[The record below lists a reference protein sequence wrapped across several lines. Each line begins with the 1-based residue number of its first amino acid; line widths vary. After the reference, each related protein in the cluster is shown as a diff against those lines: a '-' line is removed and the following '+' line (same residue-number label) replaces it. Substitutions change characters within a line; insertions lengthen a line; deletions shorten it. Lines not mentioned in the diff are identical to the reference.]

1 MDLSLCTAGAR
12 GREGNRTKHPGM
24 LTKHRSRLPFCDLCD
39 LSKWIRSIS
48 RQFQAISSGL

>member
-12 GREGNRTKHPGM
+12 GREGNRTKHPGI